1 MIPNIPFRSTKGV
14 PRLLRADR
22 RMIGI
27 PDDVRDVLVGLLLGT
42 AHIAKRS
49 PTGNARL
56 VYTQTALAQLEYF
69 NYVYGIFKYF
79 CT

>member
-1 MIPNIPFRSTKGV
+1 MIPNIPFRTTKGV
-14 PRLLRADR
+14 PRFLAADR
-22 RMIGI
+22 RLIGI
-27 PDDVRDVLVGLLLGT
+27 PEDVRDVLVGLLLGD

-56 VYTQTALAQLEYF
+56 VYTQTALAQLAYF